1 MGTTAD
7 GRQMDDDERMERF
20 FAALAERAGTPPLGP
35 DEAGEVLKLTKVV
48 AHRAERRYAPL
59 TSYVLGIA
67 LGASADSADPLA
79 RAGRVHALIDT
90 VQQVAREMGHEP
102 GARASDEDEGG

>member
-1 MGTTAD
+1 MN
-7 GRQMDDDERMERF
+7 DDERMERF

-48 AHRAERRYAPL
+48 AHRTERRYAPL

-67 LGASADSADPLA
+67 LGASADSADPVA
-79 RAGRVHALIDT
+79 RAGRVRALIDA
-90 VQQVAREMGHEP
+90 VQQVAREMGDEP
-102 GARASDEDEGG
+102 GEHAPDEVEDG